1 MNSLQQLNRGK
12 RDKVLR
18 KLRMTADFPFS
29 MKTNRSF
36 LLLAVLALG
45 GCETAADLPEPPHT
59 PRVSLFYVLTPTLQD
74 SSFSELF
81 RQRQL
86 YVSNS
91 QRVFS
96 TDRLN
101 GRPDATVELRDAAG
115 RVVERYRP
123 IADNYGSR
131 YGGDFG
137 YYRPVLGFR
146 PRPGQAYSLRAT
158 VPGLEPAEST
168 LTLPAAPTIES
179 ASYQVRTASTSGG
192 GYSTGRLTVTVRDD
206 PNAANYYLAFA
217 RVLDAQGQPVGYGTV
232 EPDRDSQANAA
243 SIDQFQLSSAQQQY
257 RLGAYGI
264 QPFADTNLNGPRLTL
279 ATDVRYSAGCY
290 SQGPCPQPAF
300 IEVTVSSITAD
311 TYNFYLSNRRYYD
324 SDGNPFAEPAPLA
337 GNVRNGYGLLGGA
350 ADATY
355 RIPL

>member
-1 MNSLQQLNRGK
+1 M
-12 RDKVLR
+12 
-18 KLRMTADFPFS
+18 LRMTNDFDFPFF
-29 MKTNRSF
+29 MKTSLF
-36 LLLAVLALG
+36 LFFPALALA
-45 GCETAADLPEPPHT
+45 GCETATNLPEPPHT
-59 PRVSLFYVLTPTLQD
+59 PRVSLFYVLTPAPQD

-101 GRPDATVELRDAAG
+101 GRADAAVELRDAAG

-123 IADNYGSR
+123 IADNFNSG
-131 YGGDFG
+131 YGGNPG
-137 YYRPVLGFR
+137 YYRSILGFR
-146 PRPGQAYSLRAT
+146 PQAGQVYTLRAT

-168 LTLPAAPTIES
+168 LTLPAAPIIES
-179 ASYQVRTASTSGG
+179 ASYQVRSAAPGSG
-192 GYSTGRLTVTVRDD
+192 YYATGRLTVTVRDD
-206 PNAANYYLAFA
+206 PNAANYYVAFA
-217 RVLDAQGQPVGYGTV
+217 HVLDARGQPFSYGTV

-243 SIDQFQLSSAQQQY
+243 SIDQFQLSSAQQQSS
-257 RLGAYGI
+257 LGAYGI
-264 QPFADTNLNGPRLTL
+264 QPFADTNLSGPRLTL
-279 ATDVRYSAGCY
+279 ATDVRYRSGCY

-311 TYNFYLSNRRYYD
+311 TYHFYLSNRRYYD

-337 GNVRNGYGLLGGA
+337 GNVRGGYGLLGGA